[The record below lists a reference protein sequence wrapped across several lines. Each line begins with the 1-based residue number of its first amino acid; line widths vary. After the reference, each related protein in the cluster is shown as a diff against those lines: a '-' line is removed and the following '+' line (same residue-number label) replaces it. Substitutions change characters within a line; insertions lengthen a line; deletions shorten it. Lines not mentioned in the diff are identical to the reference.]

1 MDTGFRNKLNCKYI
15 MAIQNAQTEVSW
27 QSDISKYKTEVT
39 PDKLVPG
46 EVYRV
51 YTEDRWETQN
61 RLLRYHKT
69 IDTHNPDFKFA
80 CVTLPKY
87 TTDVEAFQMCG
98 SGQVILP
105 KKKSI
110 RYNY

>member
-1 MDTGFRNKLNCKYI
+1 M
-15 MAIQNAQTEVSW
+15 QNAQKEVSW
-27 QSDISKYKTEVT
+27 QPDISKYTTEVT
-39 PDKLVPG
+39 PDELVPG

-51 YTEDRWETQN
+51 YEKDKWETKN

-69 IDTHNPDFKFA
+69 IDTQNPDFKFA

-98 SGQVILP
+98 SGQVNLP
-105 KKKSI
+105 KKNLI
-110 RYNY
+110 DIIIQ